1 MFVDPVVNAEYSQR
15 WIDAIE
21 SGAGSRVAALS
32 LIGILAFIS
41 TTVYNVTL

>member
-21 SGAGSRVAALS
+21 SGAAGSRVAALA
-32 LIGILAFIS
+32 LIGILTFIS
-41 TTVYNVTL
+41 TTV